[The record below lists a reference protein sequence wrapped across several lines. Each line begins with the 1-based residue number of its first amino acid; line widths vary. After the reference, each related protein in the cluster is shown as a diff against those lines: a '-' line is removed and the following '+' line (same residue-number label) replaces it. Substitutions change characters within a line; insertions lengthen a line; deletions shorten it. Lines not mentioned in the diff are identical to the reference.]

1 MEDCQQDLQREVMAV
16 KRVFIINGS
25 PRKNYNTAALLHAF
39 ADGARETNAE
49 VEVTEVNLYDLHFTG
64 CRECYACKLRDGR
77 SYGQCGFQDDI
88 TELLHQVAHADVVA
102 FGSPIYFS
110 EITAQLRSFLERLW
124 YPFVQFKRGEKQII
138 APKRVRTAFL
148 ITMNLSEM
156 AMRRSGYDA
165 LLSPVLQWTGYVFGY
180 EPQVQFCF
188 DTLQYRDYNR
198 YWADAWDVEGKK
210 RRYETQFPLD
220 LKQAQ
225 QLGYAMTMES
235 G

>member
-1 MEDCQQDLQREVMAV
+1 MAA

-39 ADGARETNAE
+39 ADGAREANAE

-110 EITAQLRSFLERLW
+110 EITAQLRGFLERLW

-148 ITMNLSEM
+148 ITMNLSEI

-165 LLSPVLQWTGYVFGY
+165 LLSPVLQWTGYVLGY
-180 EPQVQFCF
+180 EPQVQFSF
-188 DTLQYRDYNR
+188 DTLQYRDYR
-198 YWADAWDVEGKK
+198 SALPLRS
-210 RRYETQFPLD
+210 RRTAIGLMHGTWKAKSVGMRRSS
-220 LKQAQ
+220 LSTSSKHI
-225 QLGYAMTMES
+225 G
-235 G
+235 